1 MILSL
6 NEWVKR
12 YEDKTGDEFILPS
25 GFQLFW
31 LPNRGFAQYKF
42 SNGILVVYQVCGD
55 IHFWYDIACL
65 MCIQNGGKAVATIC
79 TCPIRPYLRLLGF
92 EIEEEETRNGQKRYI
107 CKDQFGRK
115 VVATYRSTDNTGCDS
130 YFVTSYMNEMYGGK
144 NG

>member
-6 NEWVKR
+6 NDWIKR
-12 YEDKTGDEFILPS
+12 YEEKTGDTFNIPA
-25 GFQLFW
+25 GFLFYW

-42 SNGILVVYQVCGD
+42 SNGVFVVYQVCGD

-65 MCIQNGGKAVATIC
+65 MCIQNGGRAVSTVC
-79 TCPIRPYLRLLGF
+79 TCPIEPYLRLLKF
-92 EIEEEETRNGQKRYI
+92 SIQEKYENNGKNRYI

-115 VVATYRSTDNTGCDS
+115 VIATYRSTDDTGCDT
-130 YFVTSYMNEMYGGK
+130 YFVTSYMYEMYGGA